1 MIVDRR
7 ECYRLPCAGMGRLT
21 FPQKVAHA
29 RSRLVSSS
37 EAIEKIRARHGAT
50 SLERLPAH
58 IEPFADYMVTAS
70 KRPVKPRD
78 MVKAYAITRS
88 SVRRKERK
96 AAVICETFP
105 GYAELR
111 SQAHARG
118 EKVRPEDAMS
128 ILLAQP
134 DGRAYL
140 DAAERGEFD
149 ATSARRIVASMGC
162 FGLGPS
168 LMRDM
173 KAGVALGQDRTVAR
187 ALREAS
193 PEDWIALVDS
203 PAVPGIGPAK
213 AGFFAALL
221 GRGDVP
227 TFDAREIDLWR
238 RKPKGRT
245 PNRADVHA
253 LRERLA
259 TFPLALEARHEP
271 ARQHLAHH
279 ALWDA
284 FPGARDAPTQTTH
297 QEVIDAMRF
306 AGLGGEDEND
316 FDARIGRAR
325 AALDY
330 EEPKGVA
337 QRLVEDGA
345 SVEQAYLIV
354 RAAQLLDAPQ
364 RATRAAETKGRA
376 ARQALRDAMAEDAEW
391 ERNRDKGTRGLAG
404 AGLGAGLG
412 WLWPLQDC
420 GKPYDKFRAGF
431 TFKDAY
437 DWLAYRKNEQ
447 GQSFRPSQR
456 RIVGAM
462 AHLKREAF
470 EQYQQGC
477 AQQDAGGP
485 PAKTWASCDRVCKV
499 KSQPCGRACISKK
512 RKCKKLPP
520 DVRSCSIEEFQTS
533 LPFESIAAREADDA
547 RRAAEAA
554 EDWEDRRA
562 IYGSGRDEAE
572 AEADTSF
579 DFSGLRGRGRG
590 WGRPIR

>member
-1 MIVDRR
+1 VIVDRR
-7 ECYRLPCAGMGRLT
+7 ECYRLPCGLGRLT

-245 PNRADVHA
+245 PKRADVHA

-297 QEVIDAMRF
+297 QEVIDAMQF
-306 AGLGGEDEND
+306 AGLGG
-316 FDARIGRAR
+316 
-325 AALDY
+325 
-330 EEPKGVA
+330 
-337 QRLVEDGA
+337 
-345 SVEQAYLIV
+345 
-354 RAAQLLDAPQ
+354 
-364 RATRAAETKGRA
+364 T
-376 ARQALRDAMAEDAEW
+376 
-391 ERNRDKGTRGLAG
+391 
-404 AGLGAGLG
+404 GLG

-520 DVRSCSIEEFQTS
+520 DARSCSIEEFQTS